1 MIELKFGIITFHK
14 SLISNHYFKS
24 INSKQMSGYTK
35 KGTVI
40 NFSVISCDNVNGG
53 YEYVKNKS

>member
-1 MIELKFGIITFHK
+1 
-14 SLISNHYFKS
+14 
-24 INSKQMSGYTK
+24 MSGYTK